1 VQLPVPVFMVI
12 LEKIYLIKRQQISMK
27 TFTYLLI
34 CFVWNVLA
42 CTPVDTDKS
51 NTISLF
57 AEETNEARQLPSFS
71 LMNSNNEI
79 ININSFN
86 GKKVFVNLWA
96 TWCPPCRKEMPS
108 IAKLYQSIDTSKA
121 VFIMVSL
128 DDNFD
133 KARNYVKTQK
143 LNLPIYYPVEN
154 LPALFN
160 VSGIPTTF
168 IFNEQGL
175 LVQRVDGG
183 DDFNT
188 AKYKAMLK

>member
-1 VQLPVPVFMVI
+1 MINTIPFIIFFSYMI
-12 LEKIYLIKRQQISMK
+12 
-27 TFTYLLI
+27 
-34 CFVWNVLA
+34 A
-42 CTPVDTDKS
+42 CTSPVSNDTV
-51 NTISLF
+51 SLTS
-57 AEETNEARQLPSFS
+57 EEANEAKQLPSFM
-71 LMNSNNEI
+71 LMNAKNEI

-108 IAKLYQSIDTSKA
+108 IAKLYQSIDTTKA
-121 VFIMVSL
+121 VFIMLSL

-133 KARNYVKTQK
+133 KARNYIKTQK
-143 LNLPIYYPVEN
+143 MNLPIYYPAEN
-154 LPALFN
+154 LPKLFN
-160 VSGIPTTF
+160 VTGIPTTF

-188 AKYKAMLK
+188 PRYKAMLK

>member
-1 VQLPVPVFMVI
+1 MINTIPFI
-12 LEKIYLIKRQQISMK
+12 IFFSYL
-27 TFTYLLI
+27 
-34 CFVWNVLA
+34 LA
-42 CTPVDTDKS
+42 CTSPVSNDTVS
-51 NTISLF
+51 MTS
-57 AEETNEARQLPSFS
+57 EEANEAKQLPSFM
-71 LMNSNNEI
+71 LMNAKNEI

-108 IAKLYQSIDTSKA
+108 IAKLYQSIDTSKS
-121 VFIMVSL
+121 VFIMLSL

-154 LPALFN
+154 LPTLFN
-160 VSGIPTTF
+160 VTGIPTTF

-188 AKYKAMLK
+188 PHYKAMLK

>member
-1 VQLPVPVFMVI
+1 MINTLPFII
-12 LEKIYLIKRQQISMK
+12 LFSYL
-27 TFTYLLI
+27 
-34 CFVWNVLA
+34 LA
-42 CTPVDTDKS
+42 CTSPVSSDEVSMTS
-51 NTISLF
+51 
-57 AEETNEARQLPSFS
+57 EEVNEAKQLPSFM
-71 LMNSNNEI
+71 LMNANNEI
-79 ININSFN
+79 LNINSFN

-108 IAKLYQSIDTSKA
+108 IAKLYQSVDTSKA
-121 VFIMVSL
+121 VFIMLSL

-133 KARNYVKTQK
+133 KARSYVNKQK

-154 LPALFN
+154 LPKLFN

-168 IFNEQGL
+168 IFNEQGM